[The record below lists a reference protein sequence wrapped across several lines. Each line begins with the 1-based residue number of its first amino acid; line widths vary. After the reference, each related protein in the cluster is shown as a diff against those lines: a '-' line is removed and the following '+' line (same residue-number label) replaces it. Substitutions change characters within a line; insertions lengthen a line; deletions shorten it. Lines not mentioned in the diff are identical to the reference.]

1 MEKSLSLQDN
11 CSKVLILCQLFYPE
25 LVSTG
30 QTLTEL
36 CEVFIDLGMDIEVIC
51 GPPTIL
57 DRKTKVPRYTEYKG
71 IKIKRVCGTRLPKL
85 TFIGKFVNQVT
96 YAFSVFFHLL
106 FDFSKRP
113 ILVGTDPPFLG
124 ATCAMLRAFGGKS
137 YIYLVFDVYPDL
149 AIKLGV
155 LREKGIIAKLW
166 DWWNRFILKHASAVI
181 VLGRCMKEVI
191 VNKGKGIDSLSDKIY
206 MIHVWSDDRRIQLIK
221 REENPFINKWDLE
234 RKFVVSYS
242 GNMARY
248 HDMETIMESARELM
262 GYKDILFLF
271 IGEGYKKKWME
282 QYVDKWKL
290 TNCQFHTYIDRKEL
304 GLSLACAH
312 VGLVSL
318 KAGQEGLSVPSKTFG
333 ILAAG
338 VPVIGIM
345 SRTSEIALI
354 IEENNCGIVV
364 EPGDVKGLVNAILI
378 LYTDRD
384 LRDKMGKNAKE
395 AIDKKY
401 NLREAAIKYKSIIE
415 SLQYG

>member
-1 MEKSLSLQDN
+1 MEKPLPPKGNSSR
-11 CSKVLILCQLFYPE
+11 VLILCQLFYPE

-36 CEVFIDLGMDIEVIC
+36 CEVLIDLGIDIEVVC

-57 DRKTKVPRYTEYKG
+57 DGRTKVPRYLEYKG
-71 IKIKRVCGTRLPKL
+71 IKIKRVWGTRFPKL
-85 TFIGKFVNQVT
+85 TFIGKFINQVT
-96 YAFSVFFHLL
+96 YALSVFFHLI

-113 ILVGTDPPFLG
+113 ILVVTNPPFLG
-124 ATCAMLRAFGGKS
+124 AICAMLRVFGGKS
-137 YIYLVFDVYPDL
+137 YIYLVFDVYPDT

-166 DWWNRFILKHASAVI
+166 DWWNRIILKHASAVI

-191 VNKGKGIDSLSDKIY
+191 VSKGKGTNSLSDKIHL
-206 MIHVWSDDRRIQLIK
+206 IHVWSDDRLIQPVERK
-221 REENPFINKWDLE
+221 ENPYIKKWNLE
-234 RKFVVSYS
+234 GKFVVIYS
-242 GNMARY
+242 GNMGRF
-248 HDMETIMESARELM
+248 HDMETIMEAAKELKENK
-262 GYKDILFLF
+262 YILFLF

-282 QYVDKWKL
+282 EYVNKWKL
-290 TNCQFHTYIDRKEL
+290 TNCQFHTYADRKDL
-304 GLSLACAH
+304 GISLACAH

-318 KAGQEGLSVPSKTFG
+318 TAGQEGLSVPSKTFG

-345 SRTSEIALI
+345 SQTTEIALI
-354 IEENNCGIVV
+354 IEENNSGIVV
-364 EPGDVKGLVNAILI
+364 EPGDVKGLVNTILK

-384 LRDKMGKNAKE
+384 LREKMGQNGRT

-401 NLREAAIKYKSIIE
+401 NLKAAAMKYKHIIE